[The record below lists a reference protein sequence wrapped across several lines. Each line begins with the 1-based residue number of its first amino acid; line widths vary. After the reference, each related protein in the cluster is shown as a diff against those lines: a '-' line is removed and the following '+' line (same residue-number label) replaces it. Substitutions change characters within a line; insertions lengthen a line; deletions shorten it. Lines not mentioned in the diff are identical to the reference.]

1 MNSLPDLS
9 YFAVPGFIADMR
21 QRPSLTS
28 SIILYSGRNS
38 NWDAALSEEN
48 AYLYTWLHNRTGDEH
63 DVYLP
68 HTVTP
73 HFLTYNESY
82 IQSLI
87 RPAQNR
93 IKSYLEALGV
103 DDIDSYMANSDE
115 WLSVLFA
122 SKQEHYSASE
132 MVATYFDIDIARLPL
147 IIVWTDLDSHS
158 VILILPNQD
167 DDDLQEYIKSIYW
180 SLTTA
185 SRSLNR
191 KNQLAINKLQ
201 DEFLKTC
208 DTSHHI
214 KDYSHK
220 VREIFTIRLDEPVSV
235 KLRQLGSHYAKS
247 FDCAILNF
255 QEAFEKASSVNSITR
270 YVSDTYS
277 NIIKRLQQSGFQKL
291 REGNNHVIWKH
302 PNLNKPTPVPRHQKI
317 TPFVVNSIEKDIC
330 QALQV

>member
-21 QRPSLTS
+21 RRPSLTS
-28 SIILYSGRNS
+28 SIVLYSGGNS
-38 NWDAALSEEN
+38 NWDTALSEEN
-48 AYLYTWLHNRTGDEH
+48 ADLYTWLHNRTGDEH

-73 HFLTYNESY
+73 HFLGYNESY

-93 IKSYLEALGV
+93 IKSYLKALGV

-115 WLSVLFA
+115 WLSILFA

-132 MVATYFDIDIARLPL
+132 MVANYFNIDVASLPL
-147 IIVWTDLDSHS
+147 IIVWTDLDSRS
-158 VILILPNQD
+158 VMLILPNQND
-167 DDDLQEYIKSIYW
+167 DNLQEYIKSIYW
-180 SLTTA
+180 SLITA

-191 KNQLAINKLQ
+191 KKSLSIDKLQ
-201 DEFLKTC
+201 DEFLKAC

-214 KDYSHK
+214 NDYYHK
-220 VREIFTIRLDEPVSV
+220 IREISTIRLDEPISV
-235 KLRQLGSHYAKS
+235 KLRQLGSHYAES

-255 QEAFEKASSVNSITR
+255 QEACEQASSVNSITR

-277 NIIKRLQQSGFQKL
+277 NIIRKLQQSGFEKQ
-291 REGNNHVIWKH
+291 REGNNHEIWQH
-302 PNLNKPTPVPRHQKI
+302 PKLNKPTPVPRHPKI
-317 TPFVVNSIEKDIC
+317 TPFVVNSIEKDIY